1 MEKTANNKV
10 KSKWLA
16 ILAIIITVILATM
29 CIEKITT
36 IMQLNSIKSFMDT
49 AFNENIVLYA
59 DLGGRELVSV
69 YRHDSPSICLM
80 DDGGLSVRIFNSVD
94 DIDVYNENVDYELED
109 VALYPN
115 ETIKDAIL
123 VDELEHLLM
132 SEQIKYVNKQDR
144 LVYIDYDDITDIIV
158 DMNNKAIYSLRGDN
172 RFIICGD
179 LHCIGAEQV
188 VQFTEQFL
196 NKVTDKDV
204 VQQVTGILNTI

>member
-1 MEKTANNKV
+1 MEKASSKKT
-10 KSKWLA
+10 KSRWLA
-16 ILAIIITVILATM
+16 ILAVVVTVILAAIG
-29 CIEKITT
+29 IERITT
-36 IMQLNSIKSFMDT
+36 PMQLNSIKSFLDT

-59 DLGGRELVSV
+59 DLDGRELVSV
-69 YRHDSPSICLM
+69 YRHDNPSICLM

-94 DIDVYNENVDYELED
+94 DVDVYNENVGYELED

-132 SEQIKYVNKQDR
+132 SEQIKYVNKQDG

-158 DMNNKAIYSLRGDN
+158 DMDNKAIYSLRGDN

-179 LHCIGAEQV
+179 LKCIGAEQV
-188 VQFTEQFL
+188 VQFIEQFL
-196 NKVTDKDV
+196 NQVTDKDV
-204 VQQVTGILNTI
+204 VQRVTGILNTI